1 MKKVL
6 IITYYWPPAGGGGV
20 QRWVKFVK
28 YLRDFGWEPIVFTVK
43 DGSYPIIDATLQN
56 EVPDGVEVIKSPIFE
71 PYDWYKR
78 LLGKSGKEKVDANFL
93 SEGKKMNWKD
103 KLAVWIRGN
112 FFIPDARAF
121 WVRPSKKLLDKYLFE
136 NQIDAV
142 VSSGPPHSCHLIA
155 LGVKN
160 KYNLPWIVDYRDPWT
175 QIDYF
180 NDLGLTAWARK
191 KHEHLEKMVLD
202 RCNIIITVGKTMAE
216 DLLSITE
223 NRKEVITNGYD
234 ETDRPSSDTNLDDGF
249 TVTYIGTMNDA
260 RNPSVLWEALSQLKN
275 ENHPLIQK
283 ISVNLVG
290 KPEQIIH
297 SSIEKY
303 GISNLVKFCGYV
315 THQEAINYQNASRVL
330 LLIINK
336 TSNNKSILT
345 GKIFEYLASGRPIL
359 CIGPNDGDAAAIL
372 KDAQSGFIYD
382 YEDVGGIKKYL
393 IDAFNLYAKN
403 ESVARSTNI
412 EKYSRKYL
420 TEKLVG
426 LLNEISQK

>member
-1 MKKVL
+1 MKRVL

-20 QRWVKFVK
+20 QRWVKFAT
-28 YLRDFGWEPIVFTVK
+28 YLRDFGWEPIIFTVK
-43 DGSYPIIDATLQN
+43 DGSYPIIDTTLLN
-56 EVPDGVEVIKSPIFE
+56 ELPDGIEVIKSPIFE

-78 LLGKSGKEKVDANFL
+78 LLGKGKNEKVDANFL

-121 WVRPSKKLLDKYLFE
+121 WIKPSVEILSQYLSK

-142 VSSGPPHSCHLIA
+142 VSTGPPHSCHLIG

-160 KYNLPWIVDYRDPWT
+160 KFNLPWIVDYRDPWT

-180 NDLGLTAWARK
+180 NDLGLTTWARK
-191 KHEHLEKMVLD
+191 KHERLEKIVLN
-202 RCNIIITVGKTMAE
+202 RCNIIVTVGKTMAQ
-216 DLLSITE
+216 DLLAITN
-223 NRKEVITNGYD
+223 NRSEVITNGYD
-234 ETDRPSSDTNLDDGF
+234 EADRASAEIDLDADF

-260 RNPSVLWEALSQLKN
+260 RNPVVFWQALSQLKS

-283 ISVNLVG
+283 IRVNLVG
-290 KPEQIIH
+290 KPEQIVY
-297 SSIEKY
+297 STIEKF
-303 GISNLVKFCGYV
+303 GISDMIKFCGYV
-315 THQEAINYQNASRVL
+315 THKEAITYQNTARVL

-372 KDAQSGFIYD
+372 KDANSGSIYD
-382 YEDVGGIKKYL
+382 YEDVQGIKKYL
-393 IDAFNLYAKN
+393 VDAFEIYNKN
-403 ESVARSTNI
+403 KSVALSSDI
-412 EKYSRKYL
+412 EKYSRKNL
-420 TEKLVG
+420 TKKLVG
-426 LLNEISQK
+426 FLNEIS